1 MSTAKMTLL
10 VCTAASL
17 SAGDADDEMS
27 QRFFVLRELVRL
39 LTIPRTGIRKLYISG
54 RHFTRIDG

>member
-1 MSTAKMTLL
+1 MLR
-10 VCTAASL
+10 L

-39 LTIPRTGIRKLYISG
+39 LTVPRTGMREVYISG
-54 RHFTRIDG
+54 RHFKRIDG